1 MHVEMLLLE
10 IHHRMYQEIHR
21 VIIHREICQNVKD
34 AVDRRS
40 AKKQCV
46 VKKEN
51 GYCFKYKV
59 LNASEYGNVPQNR
72 ERIYIVAFDN
82 KEECDRF
89 EFPSPLQLKKKL
101 HDVIDFETPQN
112 QKYYYTEGKYKQSMY
127 EILQKEM
134 DDENAVYQWRRVY
147 LRKNKSGMIPTL
159 TANQGE
165 GGHNVCLIKT
175 KFGIRKMTPRECFN
189 AQGFPNSFKL
199 PTQLSDSKLYKQAG
213 NSVCV
218 SVVKRIAESIIQALD
233 I

>member
-1 MHVEMLLLE
+1 
-10 IHHRMYQEIHR
+10 
-21 VIIHREICQNVKD
+21 
-34 AVDRRS
+34 
-40 AKKQCV
+40 
-46 VKKEN
+46 
-51 GYCFKYKV
+51 
-59 LNASEYGNVPQNR
+59 
-72 ERIYIVAFDN
+72 
-82 KEECDRF
+82 
-89 EFPSPLQLKKKL
+89 
-101 HDVIDFETPQN
+101 
-112 QKYYYTEGKYKQSMY
+112 
-127 EILQKEM
+127 
-134 DDENAVYQWRRVY
+134 
-147 LRKNKSGMIPTL
+147 MIPTL